1 MTIQM
6 LLLLLSMKMEISE
19 ERVKEILSRE
29 LQVDIEK
36 INENTSQES
45 ISEWDSLNHLKIIS
59 ELEKEFGF
67 KFTIREITDSVSFS
81 NIMNIIKSK

>member
-1 MTIQM
+1 M
-6 LLLLLSMKMEISE
+6 LLLLLFMKMEISE
-19 ERVKEILSRE
+19 ERVKNILSRE

-36 INENTSQES
+36 INENASQES

-67 KFTIREITDSVSFS
+67 KFTIREITEAISFS
-81 NIMNIIKSK
+81 NIINIVKSK